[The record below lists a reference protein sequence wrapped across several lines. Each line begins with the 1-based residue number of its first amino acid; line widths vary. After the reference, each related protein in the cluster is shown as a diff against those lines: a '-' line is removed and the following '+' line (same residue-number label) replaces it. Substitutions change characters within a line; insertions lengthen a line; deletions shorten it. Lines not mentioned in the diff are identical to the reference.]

1 MPCELPEQPADA
13 SENPENPDDPDN
25 PVNPDDPDKPGGG
38 GGSGETQYAGQDE
51 IYDPDEGLYVKYGT
65 LLDRY
70 MEMVEELIRSGKAEL
85 TEEQKEIVRNYF
97 SALYGN

>member
-1 MPCELPEQPADA
+1 MPCELPEQPAD
-13 SENPENPDDPDN
+13 SPENPENPENPGSSPSNPDN
-25 PVNPDDPDKPGGG
+25 PINPGD
-38 GGSGETQYAGQDE
+38 GGSGDTQYAGQDE

-70 MEMVEELIRSGKAEL
+70 LQMVEEFIGSGKVEL